1 MTTQMII
8 RMDPELKD
16 KLARLARAEG
26 KNTSEMVRKL
36 IEDYVR
42 EHDISSYV
50 DDLWERIGRK
60 LKSKGKTLDDV
71 AKAVKETRKAK
82 R

>member
-16 KLARLARAEG
+16 KFARLARAEG

-50 DDLWERIGRK
+50 DGLWERIGRK

>member
-16 KLARLARAEG
+16 KFARLARAEG

-42 EHDISSYV
+42 EHDISSYM

-71 AKAVKETRKAK
+71 ARAVKETRKAK

>member
-16 KLARLARAEG
+16 KFARLARAEG

-60 LKSKGKTLDDV
+60 IKSKGKTLDDV
-71 AKAVKETRKAK
+71 AGAVKETRKAK